1 MPRVNLY
8 ATLRDLTGERHL
20 TVPGKTVREVLENLF
35 ARYPN
40 LREAV
45 LTGDEVSDGYSI
57 FVNGR
62 DVRYLGGIDAE
73 VAEDDVL
80 DLFPPVAGGERVVF
94 GGVSPAQFE
103 RYLRKWGGTPEA
115 GSAGWWRLPG
125 ARVRFWEEPPTQVG
139 AWFVARLGVEVEG
152 EEVERWWRKIK
163 LACMRGGG

>member
-45 LTGDEVSDGYSI
+45 LTEDEVTDGYSI